1 LFFVKNNETLNNS
14 ILNHLEFLYLVSR

>member
-14 ILNHLEFLYLVSR
+14 ILNHLEFLFLVSR